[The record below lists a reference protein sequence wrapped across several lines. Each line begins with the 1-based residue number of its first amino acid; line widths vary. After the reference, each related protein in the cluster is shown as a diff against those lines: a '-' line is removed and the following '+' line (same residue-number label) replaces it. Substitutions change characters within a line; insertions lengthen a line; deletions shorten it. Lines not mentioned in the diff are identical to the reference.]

1 MGHLYLFVGDS
12 GSGKTTIANE
22 LEKRGL
28 SVVSSYTTRP
38 PRHENEKGHIFI
50 SEKEL
55 EVLKANEEIV
65 AETTYNGNWY
75 GATKRQVDASDIY
88 IINRNEVINFMKT
101 YERPVVIIEFLADEE
116 TLKSRLTARSCKHS
130 SVERIAV
137 DAEERLH
144 DDADL
149 WRIRV
154 STSHDTIEN
163 TTNLVLDIINFFN
176 QCKVKTFKE
185 HYDL

>member
-38 PRHENEKGHIFI
+38 PRHANEKGHIFI

-55 EVLKANEEIV
+55 EALKANEEIV

-101 YERPVVIIEFLADEE
+101 YERPAVIIEFLVDEE

-144 DDADL
+144 DDADP

-154 STSHDTIEN
+154 STSNDTIEN
-163 TTNLVLDIINFFN
+163 TTSLVLDIINFFN
-176 QCKVKTFKE
+176 QCEVKIFKE